1 MKLEKIIITMT
12 NGKQYNFTNGSQNE
26 LLKSINDD
34 GTFKYKALNINNAK
48 GFTDYVLYTDN
59 ISELQYFRTNEGE

>member
-1 MKLEKIIITMT
+1 MKLEKIIITMI
-12 NGKQYNFTNGSQNE
+12 NGKEYTFTDGSQYA

-34 GTFKYKALNINNAK
+34 GTFKYKALNINGAK

-59 ISELQYFRTNEGE
+59 ISELQYIRTTEEG